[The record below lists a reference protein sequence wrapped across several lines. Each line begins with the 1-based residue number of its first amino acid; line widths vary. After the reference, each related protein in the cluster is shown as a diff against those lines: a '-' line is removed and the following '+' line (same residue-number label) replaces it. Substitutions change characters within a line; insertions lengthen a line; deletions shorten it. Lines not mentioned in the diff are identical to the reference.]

1 MLEIS
6 KICKDYV
13 LKDQTVSALKDID
26 ICFRRSEFVSIL
38 GPSGCGKTTLLNII
52 GGLDRYTSG
61 DLIIDGVSTK
71 EYKDKDWDNYRNHK
85 VGFVFQNYNLI
96 PHQTVLENVE
106 IALTLS
112 GIKKDERKRRAIE
125 VLERVGLKDKLKS
138 KPNQLS
144 GGQMQRVAIARAL
157 VNDPEIILADEP
169 TGALD
174 SKTSVQIM
182 EILKEISKDK
192 LVVMVTHNPDLAEE
206 YSTRIIR
213 LLDGEL
219 KQDTNPYTHEE
230 SMKEIENH
238 KKELEKE
245 AASAEGEKTFKKT
258 EKKKS
263 MSFFTALALSF
274 KNMLTKK
281 GRTIMVS
288 FAGSIGIIGIA
299 LILAVSAGMTGYI
312 ENMQSDS
319 LSSYPIS
326 VSSVAIDYQS
336 AIDEITSGDTTVT
349 TDDEGLT
356 VYNPQDVLIKM
367 GRYNYMSADFVNY
380 VKEYYSSGDKANMI
394 NDYTISYATTMRIL
408 TQNSLG
414 AYVAINSSV
423 MTSAISGVT
432 SSTFFEGLNNQD
444 YVLSLYD
451 VVGGENAH
459 YPTNRNEVALVLSGD
474 SVSTTLLDSLGIE
487 YSIGADGNYTNLQY
501 DEIIGKTYK
510 FLLNDAYYDAD
521 TEQPKAN
528 FDLLNSTDTAASFYQ
543 QYSQQDLGN
552 LYNDENT
559 VELTITCVLQLK
571 DDAAGSIFSD
581 GIMYTQDLVE
591 FYRDDCKSS
600 DVVNTLKTKY
610 LDGDSNLI
618 NGDTPFVNRYTVRIS
633 ELQQYL
639 NMDNGM
645 FSYNTPNEMKLA
657 LNSYFQINLSDEELI
672 DLYLQVYG
680 ASDVPTGIYFYAS
693 SFESKDDI
701 IAMIDAW
708 NAREGVY
715 TITYTDSSELLTN
728 ILGNLVD
735 IISYVLIAFAAI
747 SLVVSSIMIAIIT
760 YTSVIERTKEIG
772 VLRSIGASK
781 RDVSRVFNAETT
793 IIGLA
798 AGLIGV
804 IVAGLLTIPIGLIL
818 KSLTGIGGLA
828 VLEPLSALVL
838 VVISVVLTFVAGLV
852 PAHIA
857 SKKDPVLALR
867 SE

>member
-125 VLERVGLKDKLKS
+125 VLEKVGLKDKLKS

-230 SMKEIENH
+230 SIKEIESH
-238 KKELEKE
+238 KAELEKD
-245 AASAEGEKTFKKT
+245 AVNNDEKSFKKT

-319 LSSYPIS
+319 LSSYPVS
-326 VSSVAIDYQS
+326 VSCVAIDYQS
-336 AIDEITSGDTTVT
+336 AMDNITGGNSTVT
-349 TDDEGLT
+349 TDDDGLT
-356 VYNPQDVLIKM
+356 VYNPQDVLIRM

-380 VKEYYSSGDKANMI
+380 IKDYYSNNDKMNMI
-394 NDYTISYATTMRIL
+394 NDYNISYATTMRIL

-432 SSTFFEGLNNQD
+432 SSTFFEGLNNQN

-459 YPTNRNEVALVLSGD
+459 YPTNRNEVALVLNGD

-487 YSIGADGNYTNLQY
+487 YSIGEDGNYTNLQY
-501 DEIIGKTYK
+501 EDIIGKTYK
-510 FLLNDAYYDAD
+510 LLLNDAYYNAE
-521 TEQPKAN
+521 TEQANAN
-528 FDLLNSTDTAASFYQ
+528 FDLLNSTDTAGSFYQ
-543 QYSQQDLGN
+543 QYSQQDLEN

-559 VELTITCVLQLK
+559 IELTITCVLQLK

-600 DVVNTLKTKY
+600 NVVQTLKTKY
-610 LDGDSNLI
+610 LDSEGYLI
-618 NGDTPFVNRYTVRIS
+618 NGDEPFVNRYTVRIS

-645 FSYNTPNEMKLA
+645 FSYNTPNEMKVA
-657 LNSYFQINLSDEELI
+657 LNSYFQINLTDEELI

-693 SFESKDDI
+693 NFDSKDDI
-701 IAMIDAW
+701 IAMIDSW

-728 ILGNLVD
+728 ILGNLVN

-818 KSLTGIGGLA
+818 ESLTGIGGLA
-828 VLEPLSALVL
+828 VLEPLSALIL
-838 VVISVVLTFVAGLV
+838 VVVSVVLTFVAGLV

>member
-125 VLERVGLKDKLKS
+125 VLDKVGLKDKLKS

-230 SMKEIENH
+230 SIKEIESH
-238 KKELEKE
+238 KAELEKD
-245 AASAEGEKTFKKT
+245 AANNDEMSFKKT

-319 LSSYPIS
+319 LSSYPVS
-326 VSSVAIDYQS
+326 VSCVAIDYQS
-336 AIDEITSGDTTVT
+336 AMDNITGGNSTVT
-349 TDDEGLT
+349 TDDDGLT
-356 VYNPQDVLIKM
+356 VYNPQDVLIRM

-380 VKEYYSSGDKANMI
+380 IKDYYSNNDKMNMI
-394 NDYTISYATTMRIL
+394 NDYNISYATTMRIL

-432 SSTFFEGLNNQD
+432 SSTFFEGLNNQN

-487 YSIGADGNYTNLQY
+487 YSIGEDGNYTNLQY
-501 DEIIGKTYK
+501 EDIIGKTYK
-510 FLLNDAYYDAD
+510 LLLNDAYYNAE
-521 TEQPKAN
+521 TEQANAN
-528 FDLLNSTDTAASFYQ
+528 FDLLNSTDTAGSFYQ
-543 QYSQQDLGN
+543 QYSQQDLEN

-559 VELTITCVLQLK
+559 IELTITCVLQLK

-600 DVVNTLKTKY
+600 NVVQTLKTKY
-610 LDGDSNLI
+610 LDSEGNLI
-618 NGDTPFVNRYTVRIS
+618 NGDEPFVNRYIVRIS

-645 FSYNTPNEMKLA
+645 FSYNTPNEMKVA
-657 LNSYFQINLSDEELI
+657 LNSYFQINLTDEELI

-693 SFESKDDI
+693 NFDSKDDI
-701 IAMIDAW
+701 IAMIDSW

-728 ILGNLVD
+728 ILGNLVN

-804 IVAGLLTIPIGLIL
+804 IVAGLLTILIGLIL

-828 VLEPLSALVL
+828 VLEPLSALIL

>member
-125 VLERVGLKDKLKS
+125 VLEKVGLKDKLKS

-219 KQDTNPYTHEE
+219 KQDTNPYNHEE
-230 SMKEIENH
+230 SIKEIESH
-238 KKELEKE
+238 KAELEKD
-245 AASAEGEKTFKKT
+245 AANNDEMSFKKT

-319 LSSYPIS
+319 LSSYPVS
-326 VSSVAIDYQS
+326 VSCVAIDYQS
-336 AIDEITSGDTTVT
+336 AMDNITGGNSTVT
-349 TDDEGLT
+349 TDDDGLT
-356 VYNPQDVLIKM
+356 VYNPQDVLIRM

-380 VKEYYSSGDKANMI
+380 IKDYYSNNDKMNMI
-394 NDYTISYATTMRIL
+394 NDYNISYATTMRIL

-432 SSTFFEGLNNQD
+432 SSTFFEGLNNQN

-459 YPTNRNEVALVLSGD
+459 YPTNRNEVALVLNGD

-487 YSIGADGNYTNLQY
+487 YSIGEDGNYTNLQY
-501 DEIIGKTYK
+501 EDIIGKTYK
-510 FLLNDAYYDAD
+510 LLLNDAYYNAE
-521 TEQPKAN
+521 TEQANAN
-528 FDLLNSTDTAASFYQ
+528 FDLLNSTDTAGSFYQ
-543 QYSQQDLGN
+543 QYSQQDLEN

-559 VELTITCVLQLK
+559 IELTITCVLQLK

-591 FYRDDCKSS
+591 FYRNDCKSS
-600 DVVNTLKTKY
+600 NVVQTLKTKY
-610 LDGDSNLI
+610 LDGEGNLI
-618 NGDTPFVNRYTVRIS
+618 NGDESFVNRYTVRIS

-645 FSYNTPNEMKLA
+645 FSYNTPNEMKVA
-657 LNSYFQINLSDEELI
+657 LNSYFQINLTDEELI

-693 SFESKDDI
+693 NFDSKDDI
-701 IAMIDAW
+701 IAMIDSW

-728 ILGNLVD
+728 ILGNLVN

-818 KSLTGIGGLA
+818 ESLTGIGGLA
-828 VLEPLSALVL
+828 VLEPLSALIL

>member
-125 VLERVGLKDKLKS
+125 VLEKVGLKDKLKS

-182 EILKEISKDK
+182 EILKEISKNK

-219 KQDTNPYTHEE
+219 KQDTNPYNHEE
-230 SMKEIENH
+230 SIKEIESH
-238 KKELEKE
+238 KAELEKD
-245 AASAEGEKTFKKT
+245 AANNDEMSFKKT

-319 LSSYPIS
+319 LSSYPVS
-326 VSSVAIDYQS
+326 VSCVAIDYQS
-336 AIDEITSGDTTVT
+336 AMDNITGGNSTVT
-349 TDDEGLT
+349 TDDDGLT
-356 VYNPQDVLIKM
+356 VYNPQDVLIRM

-380 VKEYYSSGDKANMI
+380 IKDYYSNNDKMNMI
-394 NDYTISYATTMRIL
+394 NDYNISYATTMRIL

-432 SSTFFEGLNNQD
+432 SSTFFEGLNNQN
-444 YVLSLYD
+444 YLLSLYD

-459 YPTNRNEVALVLSGD
+459 YPTNRNEVALVLNGD

-487 YSIGADGNYTNLQY
+487 YSIGEDGNYTNLQY
-501 DEIIGKTYK
+501 EDIIGKTYK
-510 FLLNDAYYDAD
+510 LLLNDAYYNAE
-521 TEQPKAN
+521 TEQANAN
-528 FDLLNSTDTAASFYQ
+528 FDLLNSTDTAGSFYQ
-543 QYSQQDLGN
+543 QYSQQDLEN

-559 VELTITCVLQLK
+559 IELTITCVLQLK

-591 FYRDDCKSS
+591 FYRNDCKSS
-600 DVVNTLKTKY
+600 NVVQTLKTKY
-610 LDGDSNLI
+610 LDSEGYLI
-618 NGDTPFVNRYTVRIS
+618 NGDEPFVNRYTVRIS

-639 NMDNGM
+639 KMDNGM
-645 FSYNTPNEMKLA
+645 FSYNTPNEMKVA
-657 LNSYFQINLSDEELI
+657 LNSYFQINLTDEELI

-693 SFESKDDI
+693 NFDSKDDI
-701 IAMIDAW
+701 IAMIDSW

-728 ILGNLVD
+728 ILGNLVN

-818 KSLTGIGGLA
+818 ESLTGIGRLA
-828 VLEPLSALVL
+828 VLEPLSALIL

>member
-125 VLERVGLKDKLKS
+125 VLEKVGLKDKLKS

-230 SMKEIENH
+230 SIKEIESH
-238 KKELEKE
+238 KAELEKD
-245 AASAEGEKTFKKT
+245 AANNDEMSFKKT

-319 LSSYPIS
+319 LSSYPVS
-326 VSSVAIDYQS
+326 VSCVAIDYQF
-336 AIDEITSGDTTVT
+336 AMDNITGGNSTVT
-349 TDDEGLT
+349 TDDDGLT
-356 VYNPQDVLIKM
+356 VYNPQDVLIRM

-380 VKEYYSSGDKANMI
+380 IKDYYSNNDKMNMI
-394 NDYTISYATTMRIL
+394 NDYNISYATTMRIL

-432 SSTFFEGLNNQD
+432 SSTFFEGLNNQN
-444 YVLSLYD
+444 YLLSLYD

-459 YPTNRNEVALVLSGD
+459 YPTNRNEVALVLNGD

-487 YSIGADGNYTNLQY
+487 YSIGEDGNYTNLQY
-501 DEIIGKTYK
+501 EDIIGKTYK
-510 FLLNDAYYDAD
+510 LLLNDAYYNAE
-521 TEQPKAN
+521 TEQANAN
-528 FDLLNSTDTAASFYQ
+528 FDLLNSTDTAGSFYQ
-543 QYSQQDLGN
+543 QYSQQDLEN

-591 FYRDDCKSS
+591 FYRNDCKSS
-600 DVVNTLKTKY
+600 NVVQTLKTKY
-610 LDGDSNLI
+610 LDSEGNLI
-618 NGDTPFVNRYTVRIS
+618 NGDEPFVNRYTVRIS

-645 FSYNTPNEMKLA
+645 FSYNTPNEMKVA
-657 LNSYFQINLSDEELI
+657 LNSYFQINLTDEELI

-693 SFESKDDI
+693 NFDSKDDI
-701 IAMIDAW
+701 IAMIDSW

-728 ILGNLVD
+728 ILGNLVN

-818 KSLTGIGGLA
+818 ESLTGIGGLA
-828 VLEPLSALVL
+828 VLEPLSALIL

>member
-61 DLIIDGVSTK
+61 DLIIDSVSTK

-125 VLERVGLKDKLKS
+125 VLEKVGLKDKLKS

-182 EILKEISKDK
+182 EILKEISKNK

-219 KQDTNPYTHEE
+219 KQDTNPYNHEE
-230 SMKEIENH
+230 SIKEIESH
-238 KKELEKE
+238 KAELEKD
-245 AASAEGEKTFKKT
+245 AANNDEKSFKKT

-319 LSSYPIS
+319 LSSYPVS
-326 VSSVAIDYQS
+326 VSCVAIDYQS
-336 AIDEITSGDTTVT
+336 AMDNITGGNSTVT
-349 TDDEGLT
+349 TDDDGLT
-356 VYNPQDVLIKM
+356 VYNPQDVLIRM

-380 VKEYYSSGDKANMI
+380 IKDYYSNNDKMNMI
-394 NDYTISYATTMRIL
+394 NDYNISYATTMRIL

-432 SSTFFEGLNNQD
+432 SSTFFEGLNNQN

-487 YSIGADGNYTNLQY
+487 YSIGEDGNYTNLQY
-501 DEIIGKTYK
+501 EDIIGKTYK
-510 FLLNDAYYDAD
+510 LLLNDAYYNAE
-521 TEQPKAN
+521 TEQANAN
-528 FDLLNSTDTAASFYQ
+528 FDLLNSTDTAGSFYQ
-543 QYSQQDLGN
+543 QYSQQDLEN

-559 VELTITCVLQLK
+559 IELTITCVLQLK

-591 FYRDDCKSS
+591 FYRNDCKSS
-600 DVVNTLKTKY
+600 NVVQTLKTKY
-610 LDGDSNLI
+610 LDSEGYLI
-618 NGDTPFVNRYTVRIS
+618 NGDEPFVNRYIVRIS

-645 FSYNTPNEMKLA
+645 FSYNTPNEMKVA
-657 LNSYFQINLSDEELI
+657 LNSYFQINLTDEELI

-693 SFESKDDI
+693 NFDSKDDI
-701 IAMIDAW
+701 IAMIDSW

-728 ILGNLVD
+728 ILGNLVN

-818 KSLTGIGGLA
+818 ESLTGIGGLA
-828 VLEPLSALVL
+828 VLEPLSALIL

>member
-125 VLERVGLKDKLKS
+125 VLEKVGLKDKLKS

-230 SMKEIENH
+230 SIKEIESH
-238 KKELEKE
+238 KAELEKD
-245 AASAEGEKTFKKT
+245 AANNDKMSFKKT

-319 LSSYPIS
+319 LSSYPVS
-326 VSSVAIDYQS
+326 VSCVAIDYQS
-336 AIDEITSGDTTVT
+336 AMDNITGGNSTVT
-349 TDDEGLT
+349 TDDDGLT
-356 VYNPQDVLIKM
+356 VYNPQDVLIRM

-380 VKEYYSSGDKANMI
+380 IKDYYSNNDKMNMI
-394 NDYTISYATTMRIL
+394 NDYNISYATTMRIL

-432 SSTFFEGLNNQD
+432 SSTFFEGLNNQN

-459 YPTNRNEVALVLSGD
+459 YPTNRNEVALVLNGD

-487 YSIGADGNYTNLQY
+487 YSIGEDGNYTNLQY
-501 DEIIGKTYK
+501 EDIIGKTYK
-510 FLLNDAYYDAD
+510 LLLNDAYYNAE
-521 TEQPKAN
+521 TEQANAN
-528 FDLLNSTDTAASFYQ
+528 FDLLNSTDTAGSFYQ
-543 QYSQQDLGN
+543 QYSQQDLEN

-600 DVVNTLKTKY
+600 NVVQTLKTKY
-610 LDGDSNLI
+610 LDSEGNLI
-618 NGDTPFVNRYTVRIS
+618 NGDEPFVNRYIVRIS

-645 FSYNTPNEMKLA
+645 FSYNTPNEMKVA
-657 LNSYFQINLSDEELI
+657 LNSYFQINLTDEELI

-693 SFESKDDI
+693 NFDSKDDI
-701 IAMIDAW
+701 IAMIDSW

-728 ILGNLVD
+728 ILGNLVN

-818 KSLTGIGGLA
+818 ESLTGIGGLA
-828 VLEPLSALVL
+828 VLEPLSALIL

>member
-125 VLERVGLKDKLKS
+125 VLEKVGLKDKLKS

-230 SMKEIENH
+230 SIKEIESH
-238 KKELEKE
+238 KAELEKD
-245 AASAEGEKTFKKT
+245 AANNDKMSFKKT

-319 LSSYPIS
+319 LSSYPVS
-326 VSSVAIDYQS
+326 VSCVAIDYQS
-336 AIDEITSGDTTVT
+336 AMDNITGGNSTVT
-349 TDDEGLT
+349 TDDDGLT
-356 VYNPQDVLIKM
+356 VYNPQDVLIRM

-380 VKEYYSSGDKANMI
+380 IKDYYSNNDKMNMI
-394 NDYTISYATTMRIL
+394 NDYNISYATTMRIL

-432 SSTFFEGLNNQD
+432 SSTFFEGLNNQN

-459 YPTNRNEVALVLSGD
+459 YPTNRNEVALVLNGD

-487 YSIGADGNYTNLQY
+487 YSIGEDGNYTNLQY
-501 DEIIGKTYK
+501 EDIIGKTYK
-510 FLLNDAYYDAD
+510 LLLNDAYYNAE
-521 TEQPKAN
+521 TEQANAN
-528 FDLLNSTDTAASFYQ
+528 FDLLNSTDTAGSFYQ
-543 QYSQQDLGN
+543 QYSQQDLEN

-559 VELTITCVLQLK
+559 IELTITCVLQLK

-591 FYRDDCKSS
+591 FYRNDCKSS
-600 DVVNTLKTKY
+600 NVVQTLKTKY
-610 LDGDSNLI
+610 LDSEGYLI
-618 NGDTPFVNRYTVRIS
+618 NGDEPFVNRYTVRIS

-645 FSYNTPNEMKLA
+645 FSYNTPNEMKVA
-657 LNSYFQINLSDEELI
+657 LNSYFQINLTDEELI

-693 SFESKDDI
+693 NFDSKDDI
-701 IAMIDAW
+701 IAMIDSW

-728 ILGNLVD
+728 ILGNLVN

-818 KSLTGIGGLA
+818 ESLTGIGGLA
-828 VLEPLSALVL
+828 VLEPLSALIL

>member
-125 VLERVGLKDKLKS
+125 VLEKVGLKDKLKS

-219 KQDTNPYTHEE
+219 KQDTNPYNHEE
-230 SMKEIENH
+230 SIKEIESH
-238 KKELEKE
+238 KAELEKD
-245 AASAEGEKTFKKT
+245 AANNDEMSFKKT

-319 LSSYPIS
+319 LSSYPVS
-326 VSSVAIDYQS
+326 VSCVAIDYQS
-336 AIDEITSGDTTVT
+336 AMDNITGGNSTVT
-349 TDDEGLT
+349 TDDDGLT
-356 VYNPQDVLIKM
+356 VYNPQDVLIRM

-380 VKEYYSSGDKANMI
+380 IKDYYSNNDKMNMI
-394 NDYTISYATTMRIL
+394 NDYNISYATTMRIL

-432 SSTFFEGLNNQD
+432 SSTFFEGLNNQN

-459 YPTNRNEVALVLSGD
+459 YPTNRNEVALVLNGD

-487 YSIGADGNYTNLQY
+487 YSIGEDGNYTNLQY
-501 DEIIGKTYK
+501 EDIIGKTYK
-510 FLLNDAYYDAD
+510 LLLNDAYYNAE
-521 TEQPKAN
+521 TEQANAN
-528 FDLLNSTDTAASFYQ
+528 FDLLNSTDTAGSFYQ
-543 QYSQQDLGN
+543 QYSQQDLEN

-559 VELTITCVLQLK
+559 IELTITCVLQLK

-591 FYRDDCKSS
+591 FYRNDCKSS
-600 DVVNTLKTKY
+600 NVVQTLKTKY
-610 LDGDSNLI
+610 LDGEGNLI
-618 NGDTPFVNRYTVRIS
+618 NGDESFVNRYTVRIS

-645 FSYNTPNEMKLA
+645 FSYNTPNEMKVA
-657 LNSYFQINLSDEELI
+657 LNSYFQINLTDEELI

-693 SFESKDDI
+693 NFDSKDDI
-701 IAMIDAW
+701 IAMIDSW

-728 ILGNLVD
+728 ILGNLVN

-818 KSLTGIGGLA
+818 ESLTGIGRLA
-828 VLEPLSALVL
+828 VLEPLSALIL

>member
-26 ICFRRSEFVSIL
+26 ICFRRSEFVFIL

-125 VLERVGLKDKLKS
+125 VLEKVGLKDKLKS

-230 SMKEIENH
+230 SIKEIESH
-238 KKELEKE
+238 KAELEKD
-245 AASAEGEKTFKKT
+245 AVNNDEKSFKKT

-319 LSSYPIS
+319 LSSYPVS
-326 VSSVAIDYQS
+326 VSCVAIDYQS
-336 AIDEITSGDTTVT
+336 AMDNITGGDSTVT
-349 TDDEGLT
+349 TDDDGLT
-356 VYNPQDVLIKM
+356 VYNPQDVLIRM

-380 VKEYYSSGDKANMI
+380 IKDYYSNNDKMNMI
-394 NDYTISYATTMRIL
+394 NDYNISYATTMRIL

-432 SSTFFEGLNNQD
+432 SSTFFEGLNNQN

-487 YSIGADGNYTNLQY
+487 YSIGEDGNYTNLQY
-501 DEIIGKTYK
+501 EDIIGKTYK
-510 FLLNDAYYDAD
+510 LLLNDAYYNAM
-521 TEQPKAN
+521 TEQANAN

-543 QYSQQDLGN
+543 QYSQQDLEN

-591 FYRDDCKSS
+591 FYRDDCKTSN
-600 DVVNTLKTKY
+600 VVQTLKTKY
-610 LDGDSNLI
+610 LDSEGNLI
-618 NGDTPFVNRYTVRIS
+618 NGDEPFINRYTVRIS

-645 FSYNTPNEMKLA
+645 FSYNTPNEMKVA
-657 LNSYFQINLSDEELI
+657 LNSYFQINLTDEELI

-693 SFESKDDI
+693 NFDSKDDI
-701 IAMIDAW
+701 IAMIDSW

-728 ILGNLVD
+728 ILGNLVN

-818 KSLTGIGGLA
+818 ESLTGIGGLA
-828 VLEPLSALVL
+828 VLEPLSALIL

>member
-125 VLERVGLKDKLKS
+125 VLEKVGLKDKLKS

-230 SMKEIENH
+230 SIKEIESH
-238 KKELEKE
+238 KAELEKD
-245 AASAEGEKTFKKT
+245 AANNDEKSFKKT

-319 LSSYPIS
+319 LSSYPVS
-326 VSSVAIDYQS
+326 VSCVAIDYQS
-336 AIDEITSGDTTVT
+336 AMDSITGGGSTVT
-349 TDDEGLT
+349 TDDDGLT
-356 VYNPQDVLIKM
+356 VYNPQDVLIRM

-380 VKEYYSSGDKANMI
+380 IKDYYSNNDKMNMI
-394 NDYTISYATTMRIL
+394 NDYNISYATTMRIL

-432 SSTFFEGLNNQD
+432 SSTFFEGLNNQN

-459 YPTNRNEVALVLSGD
+459 YPTNRNEVALVLNGD

-487 YSIGADGNYTNLQY
+487 YSIGEDGNYTNLQY
-501 DEIIGKTYK
+501 EDIIGKTYK
-510 FLLNDAYYDAD
+510 LLLNDAYYNAE
-521 TEQPKAN
+521 TEQANAN
-528 FDLLNSTDTAASFYQ
+528 FDLLNSTDTAGSFYQ
-543 QYSQQDLGN
+543 QYSQQDLEN

-559 VELTITCVLQLK
+559 IELTITCVLQLK

-591 FYRDDCKSS
+591 FYRNDCKSS
-600 DVVNTLKTKY
+600 NVVQTLKTKY
-610 LDGDSNLI
+610 LDGEGNLI
-618 NGDTPFVNRYTVRIS
+618 NGDESFVNRYTVRIS

-645 FSYNTPNEMKLA
+645 FSYNTPNEMKVA
-657 LNSYFQINLSDEELI
+657 LNSYFQINLTDEELI

-693 SFESKDDI
+693 NFDSKDDI
-701 IAMIDAW
+701 IAMIDSW

-728 ILGNLVD
+728 ILGNLVN

-818 KSLTGIGGLA
+818 ESLTGICGLA
-828 VLEPLSALVL
+828 VLEPLSALIL

>member
-125 VLERVGLKDKLKS
+125 VLEKVGLKDKLKS

-182 EILKEISKDK
+182 EILKEISKNK

-219 KQDTNPYTHEE
+219 KQDTNPYNHEE
-230 SMKEIENH
+230 SIKEIESH
-238 KKELEKE
+238 KAELEKD
-245 AASAEGEKTFKKT
+245 AANNDEKSFKKT

-319 LSSYPIS
+319 LSSYPVS
-326 VSSVAIDYQS
+326 VSCVAIDYQS
-336 AIDEITSGDTTVT
+336 AMDNITGGNSTVT
-349 TDDEGLT
+349 TDDDGLT
-356 VYNPQDVLIKM
+356 VYNPQDVLIRM

-380 VKEYYSSGDKANMI
+380 IKDYYSNNDKMNMI
-394 NDYTISYATTMRIL
+394 NDYNISYATTMRIL

-432 SSTFFEGLNNQD
+432 SSTFFEGLNNQN
-444 YVLSLYD
+444 YLLSLYD

-487 YSIGADGNYTNLQY
+487 YSIGEDGNYTNLQY
-501 DEIIGKTYK
+501 EDIIGKTYK
-510 FLLNDAYYDAD
+510 LLLNDAYYNAE
-521 TEQPKAN
+521 TEQANAN

-543 QYSQQDLGN
+543 QYSQQDLEN

-559 VELTITCVLQLK
+559 IELTITCVLQLK

-600 DVVNTLKTKY
+600 NVVQTLKTKY
-610 LDGDSNLI
+610 LDGEGNLI
-618 NGDTPFVNRYTVRIS
+618 NGDESFVNRYTVRIS

-645 FSYNTPNEMKLA
+645 FSYNTPNEMKVA
-657 LNSYFQINLSDEELI
+657 LNSYFQINLTDEELI

-693 SFESKDDI
+693 NFDSKDDI
-701 IAMIDAW
+701 IAMIDSW

-728 ILGNLVD
+728 ILGNLVN

-818 KSLTGIGGLA
+818 ESLTGIGGLA
-828 VLEPLSALVL
+828 VLEPLSALKL

>member
-125 VLERVGLKDKLKS
+125 VLEKVGLKDKLKS

-230 SMKEIENH
+230 SIKEIESH
-238 KKELEKE
+238 KAELEKD
-245 AASAEGEKTFKKT
+245 AANNDEMSFKKT

-319 LSSYPIS
+319 LSSYPVS
-326 VSSVAIDYQS
+326 VSCVAIDYQS
-336 AIDEITSGDTTVT
+336 AMDSITGGGSTVT
-349 TDDEGLT
+349 TDDDGLT
-356 VYNPQDVLIKM
+356 VYNPQDVLIRM

-380 VKEYYSSGDKANMI
+380 IKDYYSNNDKMNMI
-394 NDYTISYATTMRIL
+394 NDYNISYATTMRIL

-432 SSTFFEGLNNQD
+432 SSTFFEGLNNQN

-487 YSIGADGNYTNLQY
+487 YSIGEDGNYTNLQY
-501 DEIIGKTYK
+501 EDIIGKTYK
-510 FLLNDAYYDAD
+510 LLLNDAYYNAE
-521 TEQPKAN
+521 TEQANAN
-528 FDLLNSTDTAASFYQ
+528 FDLLNSTDTAGSFYQ
-543 QYSQQDLGN
+543 QYSQQDLEN

-559 VELTITCVLQLK
+559 IELTITCVLQLK

-591 FYRDDCKSS
+591 FYRNDCKSS
-600 DVVNTLKTKY
+600 NVVQTLKTKY
-610 LDGDSNLI
+610 LDSEGYLI
-618 NGDTPFVNRYTVRIS
+618 NGDEPFVNRYTVRIS

-645 FSYNTPNEMKLA
+645 FSYNTPNEMKVA
-657 LNSYFQINLSDEELI
+657 LNSYFQINLTDEELI

-693 SFESKDDI
+693 NFDSKDDI
-701 IAMIDAW
+701 IAMIDSW

-728 ILGNLVD
+728 ILGNLVN

-818 KSLTGIGGLA
+818 ESLTGIGRLA
-828 VLEPLSALVL
+828 VLEPLSALIL

>member
-125 VLERVGLKDKLKS
+125 VLEKVGLKDKLKS

-230 SMKEIENH
+230 SIKEIESH
-238 KKELEKE
+238 KAELEKD
-245 AASAEGEKTFKKT
+245 AANNDEMSFKKT

-319 LSSYPIS
+319 LSSYPVS
-326 VSSVAIDYQS
+326 VSCVAIDYQS
-336 AIDEITSGDTTVT
+336 AMDSITGGGSTVT
-349 TDDEGLT
+349 TDDDGLT
-356 VYNPQDVLIKM
+356 VYNPQDVLIRM

-380 VKEYYSSGDKANMI
+380 IKDYYSNNDKMNMI
-394 NDYTISYATTMRIL
+394 NDYNISYATTMRIL

-432 SSTFFEGLNNQD
+432 SSTFFEGLNNQN

-487 YSIGADGNYTNLQY
+487 YSIGEDGNYTNLQY
-501 DEIIGKTYK
+501 EDIIGKTYK
-510 FLLNDAYYDAD
+510 LLLNDAYYNAE
-521 TEQPKAN
+521 TEQANAN
-528 FDLLNSTDTAASFYQ
+528 FDLLNSTDTAGSFYQ
-543 QYSQQDLGN
+543 QYSQQDLEN

-559 VELTITCVLQLK
+559 IELTITCVLQLK

-591 FYRDDCKSS
+591 FYRNDCKSS
-600 DVVNTLKTKY
+600 NVVQTLKTKY
-610 LDGDSNLI
+610 LDSEGNLI
-618 NGDTPFVNRYTVRIS
+618 NGDEPFVNRYIVRIS

-645 FSYNTPNEMKLA
+645 FSYNTPNEMKVA
-657 LNSYFQINLSDEELI
+657 LNSYFQINLTDEELI

-693 SFESKDDI
+693 NFDSKDDI
-701 IAMIDAW
+701 IAMIDSW

-728 ILGNLVD
+728 ILGNLVN

-818 KSLTGIGGLA
+818 ESLTGIGGLA
-828 VLEPLSALVL
+828 VLEPLSALIL

>member
-125 VLERVGLKDKLKS
+125 VLEKVGLKDKLKS

-230 SMKEIENH
+230 SIKEIESH
-238 KKELEKE
+238 KAELEKD
-245 AASAEGEKTFKKT
+245 AANNDEMSFKKT

-319 LSSYPIS
+319 LSSYPVS
-326 VSSVAIDYQS
+326 VSCVAIDYQS
-336 AIDEITSGDTTVT
+336 AMDNITGGNSTVT
-349 TDDEGLT
+349 TDDDGLT
-356 VYNPQDVLIKM
+356 VYNPQDVLIRM

-380 VKEYYSSGDKANMI
+380 IKDYYSNNDKMNMI
-394 NDYTISYATTMRIL
+394 NDYNISYATTMRIL

-432 SSTFFEGLNNQD
+432 SSTFFEGLNNQN
-444 YVLSLYD
+444 YLLSLYD

-487 YSIGADGNYTNLQY
+487 YSIGEDGNYTNLQY
-501 DEIIGKTYK
+501 EDIIGKTYK
-510 FLLNDAYYDAD
+510 LLLNDAYYNAE
-521 TEQPKAN
+521 TEQANAN
-528 FDLLNSTDTAASFYQ
+528 FDLLNSTDTAGSFYQ
-543 QYSQQDLGN
+543 QYSQQDLEN

-559 VELTITCVLQLK
+559 IELTITCVLQLK

-591 FYRDDCKSS
+591 FYRNDCKSS
-600 DVVNTLKTKY
+600 NVVQTLKTKY
-610 LDGDSNLI
+610 LDSEGNLI
-618 NGDTPFVNRYTVRIS
+618 NGDEPFVNRYIVRIS

-645 FSYNTPNEMKLA
+645 FSYNTPNEMKVA
-657 LNSYFQINLSDEELI
+657 LNSYFQINLTDEELI

-693 SFESKDDI
+693 NFDSKDDI
-701 IAMIDAW
+701 IAMIDSW

-728 ILGNLVD
+728 ILGNLVN

-818 KSLTGIGGLA
+818 ESLTGIGRLA
-828 VLEPLSALVL
+828 VLEPLSALIL

>member
-125 VLERVGLKDKLKS
+125 VLEKVGLKDKLKS

-182 EILKEISKDK
+182 EILKEISKNK

-219 KQDTNPYTHEE
+219 KQDTNPYNHEE
-230 SMKEIENH
+230 SIKEIESH
-238 KKELEKE
+238 KAELEKD
-245 AASAEGEKTFKKT
+245 AANNDEKSFKKT

-319 LSSYPIS
+319 LSSYPVS
-326 VSSVAIDYQS
+326 VSCVAIDYQS
-336 AIDEITSGDTTVT
+336 AMDNITGGDSTVT
-349 TDDEGLT
+349 TDDDGLT
-356 VYNPQDVLIKM
+356 VYNPQDVLIRM

-380 VKEYYSSGDKANMI
+380 IKDYYSNNDKMNMI
-394 NDYTISYATTMRIL
+394 NDYNISYATTMRIL

-432 SSTFFEGLNNQD
+432 SSTFFEGLNNQN
-444 YVLSLYD
+444 YLLSLYD

-487 YSIGADGNYTNLQY
+487 YSIGEDGNYTNLQY
-501 DEIIGKTYK
+501 EDIIGKTYK
-510 FLLNDAYYDAD
+510 LLLNDAYYNAE
-521 TEQPKAN
+521 TEQANAN

-543 QYSQQDLGN
+543 QYSQQDLEN

-559 VELTITCVLQLK
+559 IELTITCVLQLK

-591 FYRDDCKSS
+591 FYRNDCKSS
-600 DVVNTLKTKY
+600 NVVQTLKTKY
-610 LDGDSNLI
+610 LDSEGYLI
-618 NGDTPFVNRYTVRIS
+618 NGDEPFVNRYTVRIS

-639 NMDNGM
+639 KMDNGM
-645 FSYNTPNEMKLA
+645 FSYNTPNEMKVA
-657 LNSYFQINLSDEELI
+657 LNSYFQINLTDEELI

-693 SFESKDDI
+693 NFDSKDDI
-701 IAMIDAW
+701 IAMIDSW

-728 ILGNLVD
+728 ILGNLVN

-818 KSLTGIGGLA
+818 ESLTGIGRLA
-828 VLEPLSALVL
+828 VLEPLSALIL

>member
-125 VLERVGLKDKLKS
+125 VLEKVGLKDKLKS

-230 SMKEIENH
+230 SIKEIESH
-238 KKELEKE
+238 KAELEKD
-245 AASAEGEKTFKKT
+245 AANNDEMSFKKT

-319 LSSYPIS
+319 LSSYPVS
-326 VSSVAIDYQS
+326 VSCVAIDYQS
-336 AIDEITSGDTTVT
+336 AMDNITGGNSTVT
-349 TDDEGLT
+349 TDDDGLT
-356 VYNPQDVLIKM
+356 VYNPQDVLIRM

-380 VKEYYSSGDKANMI
+380 IKDYYSNNDKMNMI
-394 NDYTISYATTMRIL
+394 NDYNISYATTMRIL

-432 SSTFFEGLNNQD
+432 SSTFFEGLNNQN
-444 YVLSLYD
+444 YLLSLYD

-459 YPTNRNEVALVLSGD
+459 YPTNRNEVALVLNGD

-487 YSIGADGNYTNLQY
+487 YSIGEDGNYTNLQY
-501 DEIIGKTYK
+501 EDIIGKTYK
-510 FLLNDAYYDAD
+510 LLLNDAYYNAE
-521 TEQPKAN
+521 TEQANAN
-528 FDLLNSTDTAASFYQ
+528 FDLLNSTDTAGSFYQ
-543 QYSQQDLGN
+543 QYSQQDLEN

-559 VELTITCVLQLK
+559 IELTITCVLQLK

-591 FYRDDCKSS
+591 FYRNDCKSS
-600 DVVNTLKTKY
+600 NVVQTLKTKY
-610 LDGDSNLI
+610 LDGEGNLI
-618 NGDTPFVNRYTVRIS
+618 NGDESFVNRYTVRIS

-645 FSYNTPNEMKLA
+645 FSYNTPNEMKVA
-657 LNSYFQINLSDEELI
+657 LNSYFQINLTDEELI

-693 SFESKDDI
+693 NFDSKDDI
-701 IAMIDAW
+701 IAMIDSW

-728 ILGNLVD
+728 ILGNLVN

-818 KSLTGIGGLA
+818 ESLTGIGGLA
-828 VLEPLSALVL
+828 VLEPLSALIL

>member
-125 VLERVGLKDKLKS
+125 VLEKVGLKDKLKS

-230 SMKEIENH
+230 SIKEIESH
-238 KKELEKE
+238 KAELEKD
-245 AASAEGEKTFKKT
+245 AANNDKMSFKKT

-319 LSSYPIS
+319 LSSYPVS
-326 VSSVAIDYQS
+326 VSCVAIDYQS
-336 AIDEITSGDTTVT
+336 AMDNITGGNSTVT
-349 TDDEGLT
+349 TDDDGLT
-356 VYNPQDVLIKM
+356 VYNPQDVLIRM

-380 VKEYYSSGDKANMI
+380 IKDYYSNNDKMNMI
-394 NDYTISYATTMRIL
+394 NDYNISYATTMRIL

-432 SSTFFEGLNNQD
+432 SSTFFEGLNNQN

-459 YPTNRNEVALVLSGD
+459 YPTNRNEVALVLNGD

-487 YSIGADGNYTNLQY
+487 YSIGEDGNYTNLQY
-501 DEIIGKTYK
+501 EDIIGKTYK
-510 FLLNDAYYDAD
+510 LLLNDAYYNAE
-521 TEQPKAN
+521 TEQANAN
-528 FDLLNSTDTAASFYQ
+528 FDLLNSTDTAGSFYQ
-543 QYSQQDLGN
+543 QYSQQDLEN

-559 VELTITCVLQLK
+559 IELTITCVLQLK

-591 FYRDDCKSS
+591 FYRNDCKSS
-600 DVVNTLKTKY
+600 NVVQTLKTKY
-610 LDGDSNLI
+610 LDSEGNLI
-618 NGDTPFVNRYTVRIS
+618 NGDEPFVNRYIVRIS

-645 FSYNTPNEMKLA
+645 FSYNTPNEMKVA
-657 LNSYFQINLSDEELI
+657 LNSYFQINLTDEELI

-693 SFESKDDI
+693 NFDSKDDI
-701 IAMIDAW
+701 IAMIDSW

-728 ILGNLVD
+728 ILGNLVN

-818 KSLTGIGGLA
+818 ESLTGIGGLA
-828 VLEPLSALVL
+828 VLEPLSALIL

>member
-125 VLERVGLKDKLKS
+125 VLEKVGLKDKLKS

-219 KQDTNPYTHEE
+219 KQDTNPYTNEE
-230 SMKEIENH
+230 SIKEIESH
-238 KKELEKE
+238 KAELEKD
-245 AASAEGEKTFKKT
+245 AANNDEKSFKKT

-263 MSFFTALALSF
+263 MSFFTALALSL

-319 LSSYPIS
+319 LSSYPVS
-326 VSSVAIDYQS
+326 VSCVAIDYQS
-336 AIDEITSGDTTVT
+336 AMDNITGGGSTVT
-349 TDDEGLT
+349 TDDDGLT
-356 VYNPQDVLIKM
+356 VYNPQDVLIRM

-380 VKEYYSSGDKANMI
+380 IKDYYSNNDKMNMI
-394 NDYTISYATTMRIL
+394 NDYNISYATTMRIL

-423 MTSAISGVT
+423 TTSAISGVT
-432 SSTFFEGLNNQD
+432 SSTFFEGLNNQN

-487 YSIGADGNYTNLQY
+487 YSIGEDGNYTNLQY
-501 DEIIGKTYK
+501 EDIIGKTYK
-510 FLLNDAYYDAD
+510 LLLNDAYYNAE
-521 TEQPKAN
+521 TEQANAN
-528 FDLLNSTDTAASFYQ
+528 FDLLNSTDTAGSFYQ
-543 QYSQQDLGN
+543 QYSQQDLEN

-559 VELTITCVLQLK
+559 IELTITCVLQLK

-591 FYRDDCKSS
+591 FYRNDCKSS
-600 DVVNTLKTKY
+600 NVVQTLKTKY
-610 LDGDSNLI
+610 LDSEGNLI
-618 NGDTPFVNRYTVRIS
+618 NGDEPFVNRYIVRIS

-645 FSYNTPNEMKLA
+645 FSYNTPNEMKVA
-657 LNSYFQINLSDEELI
+657 LNSYFQINLTDEELI

-693 SFESKDDI
+693 NFDSKDDI
-701 IAMIDAW
+701 IAMIDSW

-728 ILGNLVD
+728 ILGNLVN

-818 KSLTGIGGLA
+818 ESLTGIGGLA
-828 VLEPLSALVL
+828 VLEPLSALIL

>member
-125 VLERVGLKDKLKS
+125 VLDKVGLKDKLKS

-230 SMKEIENH
+230 SIKEIESH
-238 KKELEKE
+238 KAELEKD
-245 AASAEGEKTFKKT
+245 AANNDKMSFKKT

-319 LSSYPIS
+319 LSSYPVS
-326 VSSVAIDYQS
+326 VSCVAIDYQS
-336 AIDEITSGDTTVT
+336 AMDNITGGNSTVT
-349 TDDEGLT
+349 TDDDGLT
-356 VYNPQDVLIKM
+356 VYNPQDVLIRM

-380 VKEYYSSGDKANMI
+380 IKDYYSNNDKMNMI
-394 NDYTISYATTMRIL
+394 NDYNISYATTMRIL

-432 SSTFFEGLNNQD
+432 SSTFFEGLNNQN
-444 YVLSLYD
+444 YLLSLYD

-487 YSIGADGNYTNLQY
+487 YSIGEDGNYTNLQY
-501 DEIIGKTYK
+501 EDIIGKTYK
-510 FLLNDAYYDAD
+510 LLLNDAYYNAE
-521 TEQPKAN
+521 TEQANAN

-543 QYSQQDLGN
+543 QYSQQDLEN

-559 VELTITCVLQLK
+559 IELTITCVLQLK

-591 FYRDDCKSS
+591 FYRNDCKSS
-600 DVVNTLKTKY
+600 NVVQTLKTKY
-610 LDGDSNLI
+610 LDSEGNLI
-618 NGDTPFVNRYTVRIS
+618 NGDEPFVNRYIVRIS

-645 FSYNTPNEMKLA
+645 FSYNTPNEMKVA
-657 LNSYFQINLSDEELI
+657 LNSYFQINLTDEELI

-693 SFESKDDI
+693 NFDSKDDI
-701 IAMIDAW
+701 IAMIDSW

-728 ILGNLVD
+728 ILGNLVN

-818 KSLTGIGGLA
+818 ESLTGIGRLA
-828 VLEPLSALVL
+828 VLEPLSALIL

>member
-125 VLERVGLKDKLKS
+125 VLEKVGLKDKLKS

-230 SMKEIENH
+230 SIKEIESH
-238 KKELEKE
+238 KAELEKD
-245 AASAEGEKTFKKT
+245 AANNDKMSFKKT

-319 LSSYPIS
+319 LSSYPVS
-326 VSSVAIDYQS
+326 VSCVAIDYQS
-336 AIDEITSGDTTVT
+336 AMDNITGGNSTVT
-349 TDDEGLT
+349 TDDDGLT
-356 VYNPQDVLIKM
+356 VYNPQDVLIRM

-380 VKEYYSSGDKANMI
+380 IKDYYSNNDKMNMI
-394 NDYTISYATTMRIL
+394 NDYNISYATTMRIL

-432 SSTFFEGLNNQD
+432 SSTFFEGLNNQN
-444 YVLSLYD
+444 YLLSLYD

-459 YPTNRNEVALVLSGD
+459 YPTNRNEVALVLNGD

-487 YSIGADGNYTNLQY
+487 YSIGEDGNYTNLQY
-501 DEIIGKTYK
+501 EDIIGKTYK
-510 FLLNDAYYDAD
+510 LLLNDAYYNAE
-521 TEQPKAN
+521 TEQANAN
-528 FDLLNSTDTAASFYQ
+528 FDLLNSTDTAGSFYQ
-543 QYSQQDLGN
+543 QYSQQDLEN

-559 VELTITCVLQLK
+559 IELTITCVLQLK

-591 FYRDDCKSS
+591 FYRNDCKSS
-600 DVVNTLKTKY
+600 NVVQTLKTKY
-610 LDGDSNLI
+610 LDSEGYLI
-618 NGDTPFVNRYTVRIS
+618 NGDEPFVNRYIVRIS

-645 FSYNTPNEMKLA
+645 FSYNTPNEMKVA
-657 LNSYFQINLSDEELI
+657 LNSYFQINLTDEELI

-693 SFESKDDI
+693 NFDSKDDI
-701 IAMIDAW
+701 IAMIDSW

-728 ILGNLVD
+728 ILGNLVN

-818 KSLTGIGGLA
+818 ESLTGIGGLA
-828 VLEPLSALVL
+828 VLEPLSALIL

>member
-125 VLERVGLKDKLKS
+125 VLEKVGLKDKLKS

-230 SMKEIENH
+230 SIKEIESH
-238 KKELEKE
+238 KAELEKD
-245 AASAEGEKTFKKT
+245 AANNDEMSFKKT

-319 LSSYPIS
+319 LSSYPVS
-326 VSSVAIDYQS
+326 VSCVAIDYQS
-336 AIDEITSGDTTVT
+336 AMDNITGGNSTVT
-349 TDDEGLT
+349 TDDDGLT
-356 VYNPQDVLIKM
+356 VYNPQDVLIRM

-380 VKEYYSSGDKANMI
+380 IKDYYSNNDKMNMI
-394 NDYTISYATTMRIL
+394 NDYNISYATTMRIL

-432 SSTFFEGLNNQD
+432 SSTFFEGLNNQN

-459 YPTNRNEVALVLSGD
+459 YPTNRNEVALVLNGD

-487 YSIGADGNYTNLQY
+487 YSIGEDGNYTNLQY
-501 DEIIGKTYK
+501 EDIIGKTYK
-510 FLLNDAYYDAD
+510 LLLNDAYYNAE
-521 TEQPKAN
+521 TEQANAN
-528 FDLLNSTDTAASFYQ
+528 FDLLNSTDTAGSFYQ
-543 QYSQQDLGN
+543 QYSQQDLEN

-559 VELTITCVLQLK
+559 IELTITCVLQLK

-591 FYRDDCKSS
+591 FYRNDCKSS
-600 DVVNTLKTKY
+600 NVVQTLKTKY
-610 LDGDSNLI
+610 LDSEGNLI
-618 NGDTPFVNRYTVRIS
+618 NGDEPFVNRYIVRIS

-645 FSYNTPNEMKLA
+645 FSYNTPNEMKVA
-657 LNSYFQINLSDEELI
+657 LNSYFQINLTDEELI

-693 SFESKDDI
+693 NFDSKDDI
-701 IAMIDAW
+701 IAMIDSW

-728 ILGNLVD
+728 ILGNLVN

-818 KSLTGIGGLA
+818 ESLTGIGGLA
-828 VLEPLSALVL
+828 VLEPLSALIL

>member
-125 VLERVGLKDKLKS
+125 VLEKVGLKDKLKS

-230 SMKEIENH
+230 SIKEIESH
-238 KKELEKE
+238 KAELEKD
-245 AASAEGEKTFKKT
+245 AANNDKMSFKKT

-319 LSSYPIS
+319 LSSYPVS
-326 VSSVAIDYQS
+326 VSCVAIDYQS
-336 AIDEITSGDTTVT
+336 AMDNITGGNSTVT
-349 TDDEGLT
+349 TDDDGLT
-356 VYNPQDVLIKM
+356 VYNPQDVLIRM

-380 VKEYYSSGDKANMI
+380 IKDYYSNNDKMNMI
-394 NDYTISYATTMRIL
+394 NDYNISYATTMRIL

-432 SSTFFEGLNNQD
+432 SSTFFEGLNNQN

-459 YPTNRNEVALVLSGD
+459 YPTNRNEVALVLNGD

-487 YSIGADGNYTNLQY
+487 YSIGEDGNYTNLQY
-501 DEIIGKTYK
+501 EDIIGKTYK
-510 FLLNDAYYDAD
+510 LLLNDAYYNAE
-521 TEQPKAN
+521 TEQANAN
-528 FDLLNSTDTAASFYQ
+528 FDLLNSTDTAGSFYQ
-543 QYSQQDLGN
+543 QYSQQDLEN

-559 VELTITCVLQLK
+559 IELTITCVLQLK

-591 FYRDDCKSS
+591 FYRNDCKSS
-600 DVVNTLKTKY
+600 NVVQTLKTKY
-610 LDGDSNLI
+610 LDSEGNLI
-618 NGDTPFVNRYTVRIS
+618 NGDEPFVNRYIVRIS

-645 FSYNTPNEMKLA
+645 FSYNTPNEMKVA
-657 LNSYFQINLSDEELI
+657 LNSYFQINLTDEELI

-693 SFESKDDI
+693 NFDSKDDI
-701 IAMIDAW
+701 IAMIDSW

-728 ILGNLVD
+728 ILGNLVN

-747 SLVVSSIMIAIIT
+747 SLLVSSIMIAIIT

-818 KSLTGIGGLA
+818 ESLTGIGGLA
-828 VLEPLSALVL
+828 VLEPLSALIL

>member
-26 ICFRRSEFVSIL
+26 ICFRRSEFVFIL

-125 VLERVGLKDKLKS
+125 VLEKVGLKDKLKS

-230 SMKEIENH
+230 SIKEIESH
-238 KKELEKE
+238 KAELEKD
-245 AASAEGEKTFKKT
+245 AVNNDEKSFKKT

-319 LSSYPIS
+319 LSSYPVS
-326 VSSVAIDYQS
+326 VSCVAIDYQS
-336 AIDEITSGDTTVT
+336 AMDNITGGDSTVT
-349 TDDEGLT
+349 TDDDGLT
-356 VYNPQDVLIKM
+356 VYNPQDVLIRM

-380 VKEYYSSGDKANMI
+380 IKDYYSNNDKMNMI
-394 NDYTISYATTMRIL
+394 NDYNISYATTMRIL

-432 SSTFFEGLNNQD
+432 SSTFFEGLNNQN

-487 YSIGADGNYTNLQY
+487 YSIGEDGNYTNLQY
-501 DEIIGKTYK
+501 EDIIGKTYK
-510 FLLNDAYYDAD
+510 LLLNDAYYNAE
-521 TEQPKAN
+521 TEQANAN
-528 FDLLNSTDTAASFYQ
+528 FDLLNSTDTAGSFYQ
-543 QYSQQDLGN
+543 QYSQQDLEN

-559 VELTITCVLQLK
+559 IELTITCVLQLK

-591 FYRDDCKSS
+591 FYRNDCKSS
-600 DVVNTLKTKY
+600 NVVQTLKTKY
-610 LDGDSNLI
+610 LDSEGYLI
-618 NGDTPFVNRYTVRIS
+618 NGDEPFVNRYTVRIS

-639 NMDNGM
+639 NVDNGM
-645 FSYNTPNEMKLA
+645 FSYNTPNEMKVA
-657 LNSYFQINLSDEELI
+657 LNSYFQINLTDEELI

-693 SFESKDDI
+693 NFDSKDDI
-701 IAMIDAW
+701 IAMIDSW

-728 ILGNLVD
+728 ILGNLVN

-818 KSLTGIGGLA
+818 ESLTGIGGLA
-828 VLEPLSALVL
+828 VLEPLSALIL

>member
-125 VLERVGLKDKLKS
+125 VLEKVGLKDKLKS

-230 SMKEIENH
+230 SIKEIESH
-238 KKELEKE
+238 KAELEKD
-245 AASAEGEKTFKKT
+245 AANNDEMSFKKT

-319 LSSYPIS
+319 LSSYPVS
-326 VSSVAIDYQS
+326 VSCVAIDYQS
-336 AIDEITSGDTTVT
+336 AMDNITGGNSTVT
-349 TDDEGLT
+349 TDDDGLT
-356 VYNPQDVLIKM
+356 VYNPQDVLIRM

-380 VKEYYSSGDKANMI
+380 IKDYYSNNDKMNMI
-394 NDYTISYATTMRIL
+394 NDYNISYATTMRIL

-432 SSTFFEGLNNQD
+432 SSTFFEGLNNQN
-444 YVLSLYD
+444 YLLSLYD

-459 YPTNRNEVALVLSGD
+459 YPTNRNEVALVLNGD

-487 YSIGADGNYTNLQY
+487 YSIGEDGNYTNLQY
-501 DEIIGKTYK
+501 EDIIGKTYK
-510 FLLNDAYYDAD
+510 LLLNDAYYNAE
-521 TEQPKAN
+521 TEQANAN
-528 FDLLNSTDTAASFYQ
+528 FDLLNSTDTAGSFYQ
-543 QYSQQDLGN
+543 QYSQQDLEN

-559 VELTITCVLQLK
+559 IELTITCVLQLK

-591 FYRDDCKSS
+591 FYRNDCKSS
-600 DVVNTLKTKY
+600 NVVQTLKTKY
-610 LDGDSNLI
+610 LDSEGNLT
-618 NGDTPFVNRYTVRIS
+618 NGDEPFVNRYIVRIS

-645 FSYNTPNEMKLA
+645 FSYNTPNEMKVA
-657 LNSYFQINLSDEELI
+657 LNSYFQINLTDEELI

-693 SFESKDDI
+693 NFDSKDDI
-701 IAMIDAW
+701 IAMIDSW

-728 ILGNLVD
+728 ILGNLVN

-818 KSLTGIGGLA
+818 ESLTGIGGLA
-828 VLEPLSALVL
+828 VLEPLSALIL

>member
-125 VLERVGLKDKLKS
+125 VLEKVGLKDKLKS

-182 EILKEISKDK
+182 EILKEISKNK

-219 KQDTNPYTHEE
+219 KQDTNPYNHEE
-230 SMKEIENH
+230 SIKEIESH
-238 KKELEKE
+238 KAELEKD
-245 AASAEGEKTFKKT
+245 AANNDEKSFKKT

-319 LSSYPIS
+319 LSSYPVS
-326 VSSVAIDYQS
+326 VSCVAIDYQS
-336 AIDEITSGDTTVT
+336 AMDNITGGNSTVT
-349 TDDEGLT
+349 TDDDGLT
-356 VYNPQDVLIKM
+356 VYNPQDVLIRM

-380 VKEYYSSGDKANMI
+380 IKDYYSNNDKMNMI
-394 NDYTISYATTMRIL
+394 NDYNISYATTMRIL

-432 SSTFFEGLNNQD
+432 SSTFFEGLNNQN

-459 YPTNRNEVALVLSGD
+459 YPTNRNEVALVLNGD

-487 YSIGADGNYTNLQY
+487 YSIGEDGNYTNLQY
-501 DEIIGKTYK
+501 EDIIGKTYK
-510 FLLNDAYYDAD
+510 LLLNDAYYNAE
-521 TEQPKAN
+521 TEQANAN

-543 QYSQQDLGN
+543 QYSQQDLEN

-559 VELTITCVLQLK
+559 IELTITCVLQLK

-591 FYRDDCKSS
+591 FYRNDCKSS
-600 DVVNTLKTKY
+600 NVVQTLKTKY
-610 LDGDSNLI
+610 LDSEGYLI
-618 NGDTPFVNRYTVRIS
+618 NGDEPFVNRYTVRIS

-645 FSYNTPNEMKLA
+645 FSYNTPNEMKVA
-657 LNSYFQINLSDEELI
+657 LNSYFQINLTDEELI

-693 SFESKDDI
+693 NFDSKDDI
-701 IAMIDAW
+701 IAMIDSW

-728 ILGNLVD
+728 ILGNLVN

-818 KSLTGIGGLA
+818 ESLTGIGRLA
-828 VLEPLSALVL
+828 VLEPLSALIL

>member
-125 VLERVGLKDKLKS
+125 VLEKVGLKDKLKS

-182 EILKEISKDK
+182 EILKEISKNK

-219 KQDTNPYTHEE
+219 KQDTNPYNHEE
-230 SMKEIENH
+230 SIKEIESH
-238 KKELEKE
+238 KAELEKD
-245 AASAEGEKTFKKT
+245 AANNDEKSFKKT

-319 LSSYPIS
+319 LSSYPVS
-326 VSSVAIDYQS
+326 VSCVAIDYQS
-336 AIDEITSGDTTVT
+336 AMDNITGGNSTVT
-349 TDDEGLT
+349 TDDDGLT
-356 VYNPQDVLIKM
+356 VYNPQDVLIRM

-380 VKEYYSSGDKANMI
+380 IKDYYSNNDKMNMI
-394 NDYTISYATTMRIL
+394 NDYNISYATTMRIL

-432 SSTFFEGLNNQD
+432 SSTFFEGLNNQN

-459 YPTNRNEVALVLSGD
+459 YPTNRNEVALVLNGD

-487 YSIGADGNYTNLQY
+487 YSIGEDGNYTNLQY
-501 DEIIGKTYK
+501 EDIIGKTYK
-510 FLLNDAYYDAD
+510 LLLNDAYYNAE
-521 TEQPKAN
+521 TEQANAN
-528 FDLLNSTDTAASFYQ
+528 FDLLNSTDTAGSFYQ
-543 QYSQQDLGN
+543 QYSQQDLEN

-559 VELTITCVLQLK
+559 IELTITCVLQLK

-591 FYRDDCKSS
+591 FYRNDCKSS
-600 DVVNTLKTKY
+600 NVVQTLKTKY
-610 LDGDSNLI
+610 LDSEGNLI
-618 NGDTPFVNRYTVRIS
+618 NGDEPFVNRYIVRIS

-645 FSYNTPNEMKLA
+645 FSYNTPNEMKVA
-657 LNSYFQINLSDEELI
+657 LNSYFQINLTDEELI

-693 SFESKDDI
+693 NFDSKDDI
-701 IAMIDAW
+701 IAMIDSW

-728 ILGNLVD
+728 ILGNLVN

-818 KSLTGIGGLA
+818 ESLTGIGGLA
-828 VLEPLSALVL
+828 VLEPLSALIL

>member
-125 VLERVGLKDKLKS
+125 VLEKVGLKDKLKS

-230 SMKEIENH
+230 SIKEIESH
-238 KKELEKE
+238 KAELEKD
-245 AASAEGEKTFKKT
+245 AANNDEMSFKKT

-319 LSSYPIS
+319 LSSYPVS
-326 VSSVAIDYQS
+326 VSCVAIDYQS
-336 AIDEITSGDTTVT
+336 AMDNITGGNSTVT
-349 TDDEGLT
+349 TDDDGLT
-356 VYNPQDVLIKM
+356 VYNPQDVLIRM

-380 VKEYYSSGDKANMI
+380 IKDYYSNNDKMNMI
-394 NDYTISYATTMRIL
+394 NDYNISYATTMRIL

-432 SSTFFEGLNNQD
+432 SSTFFEGLNNQN
-444 YVLSLYD
+444 YLLSLYD

-459 YPTNRNEVALVLSGD
+459 YPTNRNEVALVLNGD

-487 YSIGADGNYTNLQY
+487 YSIGEDGNYTNLQY
-501 DEIIGKTYK
+501 EDIIGKTYK
-510 FLLNDAYYDAD
+510 LLLNDAYYNAE
-521 TEQPKAN
+521 TEQANAN
-528 FDLLNSTDTAASFYQ
+528 FDLLNSTDTAGSFYQ
-543 QYSQQDLGN
+543 QYSQQDLEN

-559 VELTITCVLQLK
+559 IELTITCVLQLK

-591 FYRDDCKSS
+591 FYRNDCKSS
-600 DVVNTLKTKY
+600 NVVQTLKTKY
-610 LDGDSNLI
+610 LDSEGYLI
-618 NGDTPFVNRYTVRIS
+618 NGDEPFVNRYIVRIS

-645 FSYNTPNEMKLA
+645 FSYNTPNEMKVA
-657 LNSYFQINLSDEELI
+657 LNSYFQINLTDEELI

-693 SFESKDDI
+693 NFDSKDDI
-701 IAMIDAW
+701 IAMIDSW

-728 ILGNLVD
+728 ILGNLVN

-818 KSLTGIGGLA
+818 ESLTGIGGLA
-828 VLEPLSALVL
+828 VLEPLSALIL

>member
-125 VLERVGLKDKLKS
+125 VLEKVGLKDKLKS

-219 KQDTNPYTHEE
+219 KQDTNPYNHEE
-230 SMKEIENH
+230 SIKEIESH
-238 KKELEKE
+238 KAELEKD
-245 AASAEGEKTFKKT
+245 AANNDEMSFKKT

-319 LSSYPIS
+319 LSSYPVS
-326 VSSVAIDYQS
+326 VSCVAIDYQS
-336 AIDEITSGDTTVT
+336 AMDNITGGDSTVT
-349 TDDEGLT
+349 TDDDGLT
-356 VYNPQDVLIKM
+356 VYNPQDVLIRM

-380 VKEYYSSGDKANMI
+380 IKDYYSNNDKMNMI
-394 NDYTISYATTMRIL
+394 NDYNISYATTMRIL

-432 SSTFFEGLNNQD
+432 SSTFFEGLNNQN
-444 YVLSLYD
+444 YLLSLYD

-487 YSIGADGNYTNLQY
+487 YSIGEDGNYTNLQY
-501 DEIIGKTYK
+501 EDIIGKTYK
-510 FLLNDAYYDAD
+510 LLLNDAYYNAE
-521 TEQPKAN
+521 TEQANAN
-528 FDLLNSTDTAASFYQ
+528 FDLLNSTDTAGSFYQ
-543 QYSQQDLGN
+543 QYSQQDLEN

-581 GIMYTQDLVE
+581 GIMYSQDLVE

-600 DVVNTLKTKY
+600 NVVQTLKTKY
-610 LDGDSNLI
+610 LDEGYLI
-618 NGDTPFVNRYTVRIS
+618 NGDEPFVNRYTVRIS

-645 FSYNTPNEMKLA
+645 FSYNTPNEMKVA
-657 LNSYFQINLSDEELI
+657 LNSYFQINLTDEELI

-693 SFESKDDI
+693 NFDSKDDI
-701 IAMIDAW
+701 IAMIDSW

-728 ILGNLVD
+728 ILGNLVN

-818 KSLTGIGGLA
+818 ESLTGIGGLA
-828 VLEPLSALVL
+828 VLEPLSALIL

>member
-61 DLIIDGVSTK
+61 DLIIDSVSTK

-125 VLERVGLKDKLKS
+125 VLEKVGLKDKLKS

-182 EILKEISKDK
+182 EILKEISKNK

-219 KQDTNPYTHEE
+219 KQDTNPYNHEE
-230 SMKEIENH
+230 SIKEIESH
-238 KKELEKE
+238 KAELEKD
-245 AASAEGEKTFKKT
+245 AANNDEKSFKKT

-319 LSSYPIS
+319 LSSYPVS
-326 VSSVAIDYQS
+326 VSCVAIDYQS
-336 AIDEITSGDTTVT
+336 AMDNITGGNSTVT
-349 TDDEGLT
+349 TDDDGLT
-356 VYNPQDVLIKM
+356 VYNPQDVLIRM

-380 VKEYYSSGDKANMI
+380 IKDYYSNNDKMNMI
-394 NDYTISYATTMRIL
+394 NDYNISYATTMRIL

-432 SSTFFEGLNNQD
+432 SSTFFEGLNNQN
-444 YVLSLYD
+444 YLLSLYD

-487 YSIGADGNYTNLQY
+487 YSIGEDGNYTNLQY
-501 DEIIGKTYK
+501 EDIIGKTYK
-510 FLLNDAYYDAD
+510 LLLNDAYYNAE
-521 TEQPKAN
+521 TEQANAN

-543 QYSQQDLGN
+543 QYSQQDLEN

-559 VELTITCVLQLK
+559 IELTITCVLQLK

-591 FYRDDCKSS
+591 FYRNDCKSS
-600 DVVNTLKTKY
+600 NVVQTLKTKY
-610 LDGDSNLI
+610 LDSEGYLI
-618 NGDTPFVNRYTVRIS
+618 NGDEPFVNRYTVRIS

-645 FSYNTPNEMKLA
+645 FSYNTPNEMKVA
-657 LNSYFQINLSDEELI
+657 LNSYFQINLTDEELI

-693 SFESKDDI
+693 NFDSKDDI
-701 IAMIDAW
+701 IAMIDSW

-728 ILGNLVD
+728 ILGNLVN

-818 KSLTGIGGLA
+818 ESLTGIGGLA
-828 VLEPLSALVL
+828 VLEPLSALKL

>member
-125 VLERVGLKDKLKS
+125 VLEKVGLKDKLKS

-230 SMKEIENH
+230 SIKEIESH
-238 KKELEKE
+238 KAELEKD
-245 AASAEGEKTFKKT
+245 AANNDKMSFKKT

-319 LSSYPIS
+319 LSSYPVS
-326 VSSVAIDYQS
+326 VSCVAIDYQS
-336 AIDEITSGDTTVT
+336 AMDNITGGSSTVT
-349 TDDEGLT
+349 TDDDGLA
-356 VYNPQDVLIKM
+356 VYKPQDVLIRM

-380 VKEYYSSGDKANMI
+380 IKDYYSNNDKMNMI
-394 NDYTISYATTMRIL
+394 NDYNISYATTMRIL

-432 SSTFFEGLNNQD
+432 SSTFFEGLNNQN

-487 YSIGADGNYTNLQY
+487 YSIGEDGNYTNLQY
-501 DEIIGKTYK
+501 EDIIGKTYK
-510 FLLNDAYYDAD
+510 LLLNDAYYNAE
-521 TEQPKAN
+521 TEQANAN
-528 FDLLNSTDTAASFYQ
+528 FDLLNSTDTAGSFYQ
-543 QYSQQDLGN
+543 QYSQQDLEN

-559 VELTITCVLQLK
+559 IELTITCVLQLK

-591 FYRDDCKSS
+591 FYRNDCKSS
-600 DVVNTLKTKY
+600 NVVQTLKTKY
-610 LDGDSNLI
+610 LDSEGYLI
-618 NGDTPFVNRYTVRIS
+618 NGDEPFVNRYTVRIS

-639 NMDNGM
+639 KMDNGM
-645 FSYNTPNEMKLA
+645 FSYNTPNEMKVA
-657 LNSYFQINLSDEELI
+657 LNSYFQINLTDEELI

-693 SFESKDDI
+693 NFDSKDDI
-701 IAMIDAW
+701 IAMIDSW

-728 ILGNLVD
+728 ILGNLVN

-818 KSLTGIGGLA
+818 ESLTGIGGLA
-828 VLEPLSALVL
+828 VLEPLSALIL

>member
-125 VLERVGLKDKLKS
+125 VLEKVGLKDKLKS

-230 SMKEIENH
+230 SIKEIESH
-238 KKELEKE
+238 KAELEKD
-245 AASAEGEKTFKKT
+245 AANNDEMSFKKT

-319 LSSYPIS
+319 LSSYPVS
-326 VSSVAIDYQS
+326 VSCVAIDYQS
-336 AIDEITSGDTTVT
+336 AMDNITGGDSTVT
-349 TDDEGLT
+349 TDDDGLT
-356 VYNPQDVLIKM
+356 VYNPQDVLIRM

-380 VKEYYSSGDKANMI
+380 IKDYYSNNDKMNMI
-394 NDYTISYATTMRIL
+394 NDYNISYATTMRIL

-432 SSTFFEGLNNQD
+432 SSTFFEGLNNQN
-444 YVLSLYD
+444 YLLSLYD

-487 YSIGADGNYTNLQY
+487 YSIGEDGNYTNLQY
-501 DEIIGKTYK
+501 EDIIGKTYK
-510 FLLNDAYYDAD
+510 LLLNDAYYNAE
-521 TEQPKAN
+521 TEQANAN
-528 FDLLNSTDTAASFYQ
+528 FDLLNSTDTAGSFYQ
-543 QYSQQDLGN
+543 QYSQQDLEN

-581 GIMYTQDLVE
+581 GIMYSQDLVE

-600 DVVNTLKTKY
+600 NVVQTLKTKY
-610 LDGDSNLI
+610 LDEGYLI
-618 NGDTPFVNRYTVRIS
+618 NGDEPFVNRYTVRIS

-645 FSYNTPNEMKLA
+645 FSYNTPNEMKVA
-657 LNSYFQINLSDEELI
+657 LNSYFQINLTDEELI

-693 SFESKDDI
+693 NFDSKDDI
-701 IAMIDAW
+701 IAMIDSW

-728 ILGNLVD
+728 ILGNLVN

-818 KSLTGIGGLA
+818 ESLTGIGGLA
-828 VLEPLSALVL
+828 VLEPLSALIL

>member
-61 DLIIDGVSTK
+61 DLIIDSVSTK

-125 VLERVGLKDKLKS
+125 VLEKVGLKDKLKS

-182 EILKEISKDK
+182 EILKEISKNK

-219 KQDTNPYTHEE
+219 KQDTNPYNHEE
-230 SMKEIENH
+230 SIKEIESH
-238 KKELEKE
+238 KAELEKD
-245 AASAEGEKTFKKT
+245 AANNDEKSFKKT

-319 LSSYPIS
+319 LSSYPVS
-326 VSSVAIDYQS
+326 VSCVAIDYQS
-336 AIDEITSGDTTVT
+336 AMDNITGGNSTVT
-349 TDDEGLT
+349 TDDDGLT
-356 VYNPQDVLIKM
+356 VYNPQDVLIRM

-380 VKEYYSSGDKANMI
+380 IKDYYSNNDKMNMI
-394 NDYTISYATTMRIL
+394 NDYNISYATTMRIL

-432 SSTFFEGLNNQD
+432 SSTFFEGLNNQN
-444 YVLSLYD
+444 YLLSLYD

-459 YPTNRNEVALVLSGD
+459 YPTNRNEVALVLNGD

-487 YSIGADGNYTNLQY
+487 YSIGEDGNYTNLQY
-501 DEIIGKTYK
+501 EDIIGKTYK
-510 FLLNDAYYDAD
+510 LLLNDAYYNAE
-521 TEQPKAN
+521 TEQANAN
-528 FDLLNSTDTAASFYQ
+528 FDLLNSTDTAGSFYQ
-543 QYSQQDLGN
+543 QYSQQDLEN

-559 VELTITCVLQLK
+559 IELTITCVLQLK

-591 FYRDDCKSS
+591 FYRNDCKSS
-600 DVVNTLKTKY
+600 NVVQTLKTKY
-610 LDGDSNLI
+610 LDSEGNLI
-618 NGDTPFVNRYTVRIS
+618 NGDEPFVNRYIVRIS

-645 FSYNTPNEMKLA
+645 FSYNTPNEMKVA
-657 LNSYFQINLSDEELI
+657 LNSYFQINLTDEELI

-693 SFESKDDI
+693 NFDSKDDI
-701 IAMIDAW
+701 IAMIDSW

-728 ILGNLVD
+728 ILGNLVN

-818 KSLTGIGGLA
+818 ESLTGIGGLA
-828 VLEPLSALVL
+828 VLEPLSALIL

>member
-125 VLERVGLKDKLKS
+125 VLEKVGLKDKLKS

-230 SMKEIENH
+230 SIKEIESH
-238 KKELEKE
+238 KAELEKD
-245 AASAEGEKTFKKT
+245 AANNDEMSFKKT

-319 LSSYPIS
+319 LSSYPVS
-326 VSSVAIDYQS
+326 VSCVAIDYQS
-336 AIDEITSGDTTVT
+336 AMDNITGGNSTVT
-349 TDDEGLT
+349 TDDDGLT
-356 VYNPQDVLIKM
+356 VYNPQDVLIRM

-380 VKEYYSSGDKANMI
+380 IKDYYSNNDKMNMI
-394 NDYTISYATTMRIL
+394 NDYNISYATTMRIL

-432 SSTFFEGLNNQD
+432 SSTFFEGLNNQN
-444 YVLSLYD
+444 YLLSLYD

-459 YPTNRNEVALVLSGD
+459 YPTNRNEVALVLNGD

-487 YSIGADGNYTNLQY
+487 YSIGEDGNYTNLQY
-501 DEIIGKTYK
+501 EDIIGKTYK
-510 FLLNDAYYDAD
+510 LLLNDAYYNAE
-521 TEQPKAN
+521 TEQANAN
-528 FDLLNSTDTAASFYQ
+528 FDLLNSTDTAGSFYQ
-543 QYSQQDLGN
+543 QYSQQDLEN

-559 VELTITCVLQLK
+559 IELTITCVLQLK

-591 FYRDDCKSS
+591 FYRNDCKSS
-600 DVVNTLKTKY
+600 NVVQTLKTKY
-610 LDGDSNLI
+610 LDSEGNLI
-618 NGDTPFVNRYTVRIS
+618 NGDEPFVNRYIVRIS

-645 FSYNTPNEMKLA
+645 FSYNTPNEMKVA
-657 LNSYFQINLSDEELI
+657 LNSYFQINLTDEELI

-693 SFESKDDI
+693 NFDSKDDI
-701 IAMIDAW
+701 IAMIDSW

-728 ILGNLVD
+728 ILGNLVN

-818 KSLTGIGGLA
+818 ESLTGIGGLA
-828 VLEPLSALVL
+828 VLEPLSALIL

>member
-1 MLEIS
+1 M
-6 KICKDYV
+6 
-13 LKDQTVSALKDID
+13 
-26 ICFRRSEFVSIL
+26 
-38 GPSGCGKTTLLNII
+38 LNII

-125 VLERVGLKDKLKS
+125 VLEKVGLKDKLKS

-182 EILKEISKDK
+182 EILKEISKNK

-219 KQDTNPYTHEE
+219 KQDTNPYNHEE
-230 SMKEIENH
+230 SIKEIESH
-238 KKELEKE
+238 KAELEKD
-245 AASAEGEKTFKKT
+245 AANNDEKSFKKT

-319 LSSYPIS
+319 LSSYPVS
-326 VSSVAIDYQS
+326 VSCVAIDYQS
-336 AIDEITSGDTTVT
+336 AMDNITGGNSTVT
-349 TDDEGLT
+349 TDDDGLT
-356 VYNPQDVLIKM
+356 VYNPQDVLIRM

-380 VKEYYSSGDKANMI
+380 IKDYYSNNDKMNMI
-394 NDYTISYATTMRIL
+394 NDYNISYATTMRIL

-432 SSTFFEGLNNQD
+432 SSTFFEGLNNQN

-459 YPTNRNEVALVLSGD
+459 YPTNRNEVALVLNGD

-487 YSIGADGNYTNLQY
+487 YSIGEDGNYTNLQY
-501 DEIIGKTYK
+501 EDIIGKTYK
-510 FLLNDAYYDAD
+510 LLLNDAYYNAE
-521 TEQPKAN
+521 TEQANAN

-543 QYSQQDLGN
+543 QYSQQDLEN

-559 VELTITCVLQLK
+559 IELTITCVLQLK

-591 FYRDDCKSS
+591 FYRNDCKSS
-600 DVVNTLKTKY
+600 NVVQTLKTKY
-610 LDGDSNLI
+610 LDSEGYLI
-618 NGDTPFVNRYTVRIS
+618 NGDEPFVNRYTVRIS

-645 FSYNTPNEMKLA
+645 FSYNTPNEMKVA
-657 LNSYFQINLSDEELI
+657 LNSYFQINLTDEELI

-693 SFESKDDI
+693 NFDSKDDI
-701 IAMIDAW
+701 IAMIDSW

-728 ILGNLVD
+728 ILGNLVN

-818 KSLTGIGGLA
+818 ESLTGIGRLA
-828 VLEPLSALVL
+828 VLEPLSALIL

>member
-125 VLERVGLKDKLKS
+125 VLEKVGLKDKLKS

-219 KQDTNPYTHEE
+219 KQDTNPYNHEE
-230 SMKEIENH
+230 SIKEIESH
-238 KKELEKE
+238 KAELEKD
-245 AASAEGEKTFKKT
+245 AANNDEKSFKKT

-319 LSSYPIS
+319 LSSYPVS
-326 VSSVAIDYQS
+326 VSCVAIDYQS
-336 AIDEITSGDTTVT
+336 AMDNITGGNSTVT
-349 TDDEGLT
+349 TDDDGLT
-356 VYNPQDVLIKM
+356 VYNPQDVLIRM

-380 VKEYYSSGDKANMI
+380 IKDYYSNNDKMNMI
-394 NDYTISYATTMRIL
+394 NDYNISYATTMRIL

-432 SSTFFEGLNNQD
+432 SSTFFEGLNNQN
-444 YVLSLYD
+444 YLLSLYD

-487 YSIGADGNYTNLQY
+487 YSIGEDGNYTNLQY
-501 DEIIGKTYK
+501 EDIIGKTYK
-510 FLLNDAYYDAD
+510 LLLNDAYYNAE
-521 TEQPKAN
+521 TEQANAN

-543 QYSQQDLGN
+543 QYSQQDLEN

-559 VELTITCVLQLK
+559 IELTITCVLQLK

-591 FYRDDCKSS
+591 FYRNDCKSS
-600 DVVNTLKTKY
+600 NVVQTLKTKY
-610 LDGDSNLI
+610 LDSEGYLI
-618 NGDTPFVNRYTVRIS
+618 NGDEPFVNRYTVRIS

-639 NMDNGM
+639 KMDNGM
-645 FSYNTPNEMKLA
+645 FSYNTPNEMKVA
-657 LNSYFQINLSDEELI
+657 LNSYFQINLTDEELI

-693 SFESKDDI
+693 NFDSKDDI
-701 IAMIDAW
+701 IAMIDSW

-728 ILGNLVD
+728 ILGNLVN

-818 KSLTGIGGLA
+818 ESLTGIGRLA
-828 VLEPLSALVL
+828 VLEPLSALIL